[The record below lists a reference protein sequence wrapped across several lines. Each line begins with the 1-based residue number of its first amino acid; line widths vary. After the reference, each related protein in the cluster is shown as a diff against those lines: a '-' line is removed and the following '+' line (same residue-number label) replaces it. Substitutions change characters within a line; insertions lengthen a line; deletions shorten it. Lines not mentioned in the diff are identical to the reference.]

1 MILKSATKAIRRM
14 AFLTLWGGFYA
25 TSALAAPDAVA
36 GKAKAQVCMGCHG
49 ETGVSSVPGV
59 PHLAAQPPLSIFYQL
74 VQFREQRRKGGG
86 MEQIAEPLSDQ
97 DMRDLGAFYAALPAP
112 PAVEAAAGSVA
123 EGQRLSRQNYCQ
135 SCHGNNLQGQKHVPR
150 IAGQVADYVVLQLKN
165 LRSGARADMDGTMG
179 SAARSLSDADIDALA
194 AFAKSLQ

>member
-1 MILKSATKAIRRM
+1 
-14 AFLTLWGGFYA
+14 
-25 TSALAAPDAVA
+25 
-36 GKAKAQVCMGCHG
+36 
-49 ETGVSSVPGV
+49 
-59 PHLAAQPPLSIFYQL
+59 
-74 VQFREQRRKGGG
+74 

-112 PAVEAAAGSVA
+112 PAVEAATGSVA

-150 IAGQVADYVVLQLKN
+150 IAGQAADYVVLQLKN

-194 AFAKSLQ
+194 AFAKSMQ